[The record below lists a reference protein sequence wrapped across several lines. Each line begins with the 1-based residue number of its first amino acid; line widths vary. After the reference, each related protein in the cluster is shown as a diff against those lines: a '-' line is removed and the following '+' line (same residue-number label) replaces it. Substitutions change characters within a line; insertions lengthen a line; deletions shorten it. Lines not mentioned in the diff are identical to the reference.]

1 MAIPRKKIIGFSE
14 EAERTESIASEV
26 AEVSTFVEALPQVE
40 ITPEPEP
47 EPEPTP
53 EPLAPVL
60 LPPPVPV
67 QPVQPVQPVKAVKR
81 HPRNIPKFA
90 VWK

>member
-1 MAIPRKKIIGFSE
+1 MAIPRKKTLGFSE
-14 EAERTESIASEV
+14 EAELTESIASEV

-53 EPLAPVL
+53 EPSAPIL
-60 LPPPVPV
+60 LPPPV
-67 QPVQPVQPVKAVKR
+67 PVQPVQPVKAVKR